1 MTKRLFYV
9 LIALA
14 MGTFLYASPTPIQEG
29 IVKTPNVTD
38 TITSSNKTS
47 LSWERVGEDLPDV
60 VVTGTRNAVDV
71 RHLPMTVTVI
81 GREKLTEQYQ
91 PSILPTVM
99 QQVPGLMVTSRS
111 MMGYGVSTGAAG
123 GINLRGITGGAGQL
137 LVLIDGHPQYNGV
150 YGHPIS
156 DSYQT
161 LMAERVEILRGP
173 ASVLYGSNAM
183 GGVMNIVTRSMHEDG
198 VKTSINLGAGS
209 YGTIQTEASNQ
220 VRNGKFSSTV
230 SAQYGRTDN
239 HRPRMGFEQYG
250 GYLKLGYD
258 FTEHWNAYVDADI
271 THFNSSYPGA
281 VSNPLYDA
289 DQWITRGVVSAALEN
304 HYNRTSGALS
314 VYSNFGRHKIDD
326 GTANPAQPTQRF
338 FRSKDALTGISWYQ
352 SAQLFEG
359 NRLTI
364 GVDYQHIY
372 GKAYYTSKQTGEV
385 LDTPNKQSGKSHR
398 NEIAGY
404 VDFRQD
410 ILKWLTIDA
419 GLRIDHHSITGTEW
433 IPQAGIVVRP
443 MVTGEVKAMVS
454 KGFRNPTMREM
465 YLYPPSNEEL
475 KPERIWNYELSWKHR
490 LGAFNYGA
498 NLYYIKGD
506 NMIQTV
512 NRKNVNTGIIENYG
526 VELEAAYRINNY
538 WSVNTNHSLLHME
551 HPVIAAPTYKGFLG
565 ANYHYNKWT
574 IVAGLQY
581 INGLYTAV
589 GDNEQKENFCLLNA
603 TVSYAVWKG
612 LNLWIRGENLLAQSY
627 EINLGYPMPRAT
639 FMGGIN
645 WNF

>member
-1 MTKRLFYV
+1 MKTAML
-9 LIALA
+9 LHALA
-14 MGTFLYASPTPIQEG
+14 VGTLFFPAKVSAEI
-29 IVKTPNVTD
+29 IND
-38 TITSSNKTS
+38 S
-47 LSWERVGEDLPDV
+47 LSLQEV
-60 VVTGTRNAVDV
+60 VVTGTRNTTDV

-81 GREKLTEQYQ
+81 GRETLTEQHQ
-91 PSILPTVM
+91 PSVLPTVM
-99 QQVPGLMVTSRS
+99 QQVPGLFVTSRS

-156 DSYQT
+156 DSFQT
-161 LMAERVEILRGP
+161 LMADRVEVLRGP

-183 GGVMNIVTRSMHEDG
+183 GGVLNIVTRSIREDG
-198 VKTSINLGAGS
+198 VKSSVNLGAGS
-209 YGTIQTEASNQ
+209 YGTVQAEASNQ
-220 VRNGKFSSTV
+220 VRSGKFSSTV

-258 FTEHWNAYVDADI
+258 ITEHWNAYADADI

-281 VSNPLYDA
+281 VSSPMYGA
-289 DQWITRGVVSAALEN
+289 DQWITRGVVSAAVEN
-304 HYNRTSGALS
+304 HYNRTSSALS

-326 GTANPAQPTQRF
+326 GSADPTTPIQRF

-359 NRLTI
+359 NRLTV
-364 GVDYQHIY
+364 GMDYQHIY
-372 GKAYYTSKQTGEV
+372 GNAYYTSKQTGEV

-410 ILKWLTIDA
+410 LARWLTIDA
-419 GLRIDHHSITGTEW
+419 GLRLDHHSVTGTEW
-433 IPQAGIVVRP
+433 IPQAGIVVRLIE
-443 MVTGEVKAMVS
+443 TGEIKAMAS

-475 KPERIWNYELSWKHR
+475 EPERIWNYELSWRHS
-490 LGAFNYGA
+490 LGAFHYGA

-512 NRKNVNTGIIENYG
+512 NRKNVNTGEIENYG
-526 VELEAAYRINNY
+526 AELEAEYRIDSH

-565 ANYHYNKWT
+565 ANYNCCRWT
-574 IVAGLQY
+574 VVAGLQY
-581 INGLYTAV
+581 ISGLYTAV
-589 GDNEQKENFCLLNA
+589 GDQEQKEDFCLLNA
-603 TVSYAVWKG
+603 SVTYNVAKG
-612 LNLWIRGENLLAQSY
+612 LSLWLRGENLLAQSY

-639 FMGGIN
+639 FMVGIN

>member
-1 MTKRLFYV
+1 MIKRLFYV

-14 MGTFLYASPTPIQEG
+14 MGTFLYASPTPIPVG
-29 IVKTPNVTD
+29 IVKTPDVTD

-183 GGVMNIVTRSMHEDG
+183 GGVLNIVTRSMHEDG

-289 DQWITRGVVSAALEN
+289 DQRITRGVVSAALEN

-359 NRLTI
+359 NRLTV
-364 GVDYQHIY
+364 GFDYQHIY

-512 NRKNVNTGIIENYG
+512 NRKNVNTGAIENYG

-603 TVSYAVWKG
+603 TVSYAIWKG
-612 LNLWIRGENLLAQSY
+612 FNLWIRGENLLAQSY

>member
-1 MTKRLFYV
+1 MIKRLFYV

-14 MGTFLYASPTPIQEG
+14 MGTFLYASPTPIPGG
-29 IVKTPNVTD
+29 IVKTPDVTD

-91 PSILPTVM
+91 PSILPTVT

-220 VRNGKFSSTV
+220 VRNGNFSSTV

-359 NRLTI
+359 NRLTV

-404 VDFRQD
+404 IDFRQD
-410 ILKWLTIDA
+410 ILKWLTVDA

-433 IPQAGIVVRP
+433 VPQAGIVVRP

-512 NRKNVNTGIIENYG
+512 NRKNVNTGVIENYG